1 MYTYPYSNFH
11 ELNLDWIISELKEF
25 QSRLDTIAEEGYQ
38 KSKEYVDSQLS
49 GLRADF
55 AEFEKSIN
63 DTLDLY
69 SEDIADFRRQVTA
82 QLNIF
87 ASELDGYQK
96 QLSDSV
102 AGLRVYT
109 DQKVAQSESDMQQYI
124 ADQVLNNISVLD
136 PFTGEYVTIQ
146 HMINYLSSLH
156 MTGAALYSEIAD
168 ARKTIDSLVALNH
181 TYTEWATNGR
191 EYLQG
196 DEPSTQKVVDIQVAA
211 KN

>member
-1 MYTYPYSNFH
+1 MNIFPYSNFH
-11 ELNLDWIISELKEF
+11 ELNLDWIINELKDF
-25 QSRLDTIAEEGYQ
+25 QERLDTIAEEGYQ

-49 GLRADF
+49 GLRG
-55 AEFEKSIN
+55 EFEQFKADVNATLEVYDDTIN
-63 DTLDLY
+63 NFKQSVTDQL
-69 SEDIADFRRQVTA
+69 QVF
-82 QLNIF
+82 Q
-87 ASELDGYQK
+87 SQLDGYQK

-109 DQKVAQSESDMQQYI
+109 DQKVAQSEKEMQEYI

-136 PFTGEYVTIQ
+136 PFNGEYVSIQ
-146 HMINYLSSLH
+146 YMINYLSTLH
-156 MTGAALYSEIAD
+156 MTGGATYDEIAA
-168 ARKTIDSLVALNH
+168 ARKPINALVALSH

-196 DEPSTQKVVDIQVAA
+196 AETQSKVVNISVMG